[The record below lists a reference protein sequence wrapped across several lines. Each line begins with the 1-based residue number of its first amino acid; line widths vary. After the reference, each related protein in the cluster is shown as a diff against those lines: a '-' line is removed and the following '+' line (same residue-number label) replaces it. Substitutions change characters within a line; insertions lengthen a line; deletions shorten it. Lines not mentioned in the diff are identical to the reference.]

1 VCVVLSA
8 DALSSHKPEI
18 DASRDDRKSR
28 FDDSFVQGTRK
39 TQRCKTVPS
48 NALRKRSRGTKV
60 DIDHVLAVP
69 TARDGSLS
77 TAGFDSSE
85 WEIMYPLF
93 VAEGLID
100 TFAHVSRR
108 ET

>member
-1 VCVVLSA
+1 MPRVTTGNLVLMIRSFKERG
-8 DALSSHKPEI
+8 KPNGVKLCHLTLY
-18 DASRDDRKSR
+18 RK
-28 FDDSFVQGTRK
+28 DLG
-39 TQRCKTVPS
+39 
-48 NALRKRSRGTKV
+48 GTKV

-77 TAGFDSSE
+77 TAGFDRSE